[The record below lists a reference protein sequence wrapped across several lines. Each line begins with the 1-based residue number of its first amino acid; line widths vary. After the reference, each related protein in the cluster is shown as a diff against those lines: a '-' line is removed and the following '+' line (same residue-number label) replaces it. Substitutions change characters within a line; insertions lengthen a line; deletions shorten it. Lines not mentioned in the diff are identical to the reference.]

1 MPIFPIS
8 GSSASKTTTTTS
20 TSSRSSTN
28 VTTAK
33 NPYHQNSQRHHH
45 TPAKQQQSAPGGLSY
60 RSANHQ
66 NARTT
71 NTIGKYGHNGYKQRV
86 RSKKLPEVSERSLD
100 YLKSCSPVG
109 DDYRRL

>member
-8 GSSASKTTTTTS
+8 GSSASKTTTATS

-86 RSKKLPEVSERSLD
+86 REEKYKPSLRCV
-100 YLKSCSPVG
+100 L
-109 DDYRRL
+109 L